1 MSQNTSEAESKPI
14 LRGNKCLLH
23 SILNASPQTD
33 WSKIQEWR
41 QQRPKSICNDTASP
55 GNVWKGLVLDSH
67 TASIV
72 ATSFVNILRPKIRDM
87 MKNTMLAGEMP
98 WFQNSKRAQ
107 HEDAGKKKKFT
118 QSSVRPCYLN
128 NGRGKEKRGP
138 SYQGHHKTL
147 KQILTETAIG
157 TVKKRDVGF
166 ETVQL

>member
-14 LRGNKCLLH
+14 LWGNKCLLD

-41 QQRPKSICNDTASP
+41 QQRPKSICHDTASP

-98 WFQNSKRAQ
+98 
-107 HEDAGKKKKFT
+107 
-118 QSSVRPCYLN
+118 
-128 NGRGKEKRGP
+128 
-138 SYQGHHKTL
+138 
-147 KQILTETAIG
+147 
-157 TVKKRDVGF
+157 
-166 ETVQL
+166 